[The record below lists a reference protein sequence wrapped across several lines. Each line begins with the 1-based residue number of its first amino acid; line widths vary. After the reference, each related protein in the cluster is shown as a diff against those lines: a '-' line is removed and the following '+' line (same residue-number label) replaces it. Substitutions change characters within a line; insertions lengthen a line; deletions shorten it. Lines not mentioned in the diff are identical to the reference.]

1 MARICACCFLL
12 GFGFAAASVQKPG
25 ECSSTLR
32 YSWTR
37 RSYQAD
43 HRRHCGGRQSVQH
56 HSPQRQDDIDKARFT
71 SPAMGNHETV
81 KYLVVGGD
89 YGYSH
94 NLRVDE
100 SKGGREW
107 RLRRCACSLRICV
120 RTQHAHGLDLSIQS
134 AWPRYQR
141 VEHSSFQPV
150 LIRTRSAE

>member
-1 MARICACCFLL
+1 MQVPRHYYVQCDTRNSFAIIVMARICACCFLL
-12 GFGFAAASVQKPG
+12 GSGFAAASVQKPG

-37 RSYQAD
+37 RSYQSD

-71 SPAMGNHETV
+71 SPAMSNRETV
-81 KYLVVGGD
+81 KYFVVEGD

-94 NLRVDE
+94 NLRVDT

-107 RLRRCACSLRICV
+107 RLRRCACSPCRAAPNN
-120 RTQHAHGLDLSIQS
+120 H
-134 AWPRYQR
+134 P
-141 VEHSSFQPV
+141 
-150 LIRTRSAE
+150 